1 MKNKFSLLSSPSASL
16 LAGESVDL
24 FDLILHLS
32 PHLYKETLHLAE
44 LALNLIHGTVY
55 LLSNLVAQDTL
66 AVALIVGL

>member
-1 MKNKFSLLSSPSASL
+1 MKNKYSLLSPAPASL

-44 LALNLIHGTVY
+44 LALNLIHGSVY

-66 AVALIVGL
+66 AVALIIGL